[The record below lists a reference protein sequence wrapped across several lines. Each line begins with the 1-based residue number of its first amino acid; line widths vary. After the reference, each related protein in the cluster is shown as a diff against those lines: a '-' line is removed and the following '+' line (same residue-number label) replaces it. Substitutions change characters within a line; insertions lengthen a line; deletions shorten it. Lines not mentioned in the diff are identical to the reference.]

1 MNLEKRVELLILV
14 FYPEN
19 AMIKSISLNFLKHKG
34 VHYVTDNSREYKCQ

>member
-19 AMIKSISLNFLKHKG
+19 AMIKAANLNFFNHKG
-34 VHYVTDNSREYKCQ
+34 VHYVTDHPCEY